1 MIKEFSV
8 RALAQLMDELHSIDY
23 QVIDPLEKMK
33 LSLKPIRATIAKLR
47 MLCVEQGFSSEEE
60 EVHFFKHMKPDF
72 YGQQIFVIERYT
84 LERNMP
90 CRDAEAQRL
99 YFLAEVAYV
108 ERFFLS
114 HPFAYEYYRAS
125 ATELDWQYFLR
136 SSEGGGL
143 FGSEAADF
151 DRSFSTP
158 ADYLFSQFRAYGLLK
173 EWIFER
179 LDYLARNPAV
189 AYQPGSEAG
198 ELRWTGDSV
207 NLAELGYALV
217 LSGQFNNGQAGVAQV
232 FRWLEEKLSVAIG
245 VPARRL
251 ASIRSRKRLSRT
263 KFLNELKEAL
273 ERKMDQDDGR

>member
-8 RALAQLMDELHSIDY
+8 RALAQLMDELHAIDY
-23 QVIDPLEKMK
+23 QVGDPLEKMK
-33 LSLKPIRATIAKLR
+33 SSLKPIRAALLKLR
-47 MLCVEQGFSSEEE
+47 MLCVEHSFETEED
-60 EVHFFKHMKPDF
+60 EVYFFKHIKPDF
-72 YGQQIFVIERYT
+72 YCQQIFVIQRYT

-90 CRDAEAQRL
+90 DRDAEAQRL
-99 YFLAEVAYV
+99 YLLAELAYV

-114 HPFAYEYYRAS
+114 HPLAYEYYRLGA
-125 ATELDWQYFLR
+125 AELDSEYFLR
-136 SSEGGGL
+136 SSECNGVLVGDI
-143 FGSEAADF
+143 SDF
-151 DRSFSTP
+151 DRTFSTP

-179 LDYLARNPAV
+179 LDYLSRNPAM
-189 AYQPGSEAG
+189 AYVPGSEAV
-198 ELRWTGDSV
+198 ELKWTGDSV

-263 KFLNELKEAL
+263 KFIDELKEGL
-273 ERKMDQDDGR
+273 ERKLDQDDGR